1 MGSSM
6 QEFLVALAVFV
17 LLVTAAIGSLVV
29 CSRLPAHHR
38 SEETHSV
45 IKIAATVFV
54 LMASILLGLLVNSVR
69 NTFET
74 ADRTLHTF
82 ATEIIL
88 LDRALRQYGPETA
101 EARRKLGD
109 YTREAIEGTWP
120 AEGAPI
126 IADAKAGAL
135 LDGVATQLRAI
146 VPPDAAHAGILSRI
160 DQKLQRVVELRWQL
174 IGASRSTVYTPLFI
188 MLVAWL
194 MLIFASVG
202 FNAPFNP
209 VVVFTTVLAAFVI
222 SASLYILMDL
232 DLPYEGPVRIS
243 PKPLQQALQMITS

>member
-1 MGSSM
+1 M
-6 QEFLVALAVFV
+6 QEFVVALAVFV
-17 LLVTAAIGSLVV
+17 SLVSAAIGSLVV

-88 LDRALRQYGPETA
+88 LDRLMRQYGPETA
-101 EARRKLGD
+101 DARKELSE
-109 YTREAIEGTWP
+109 YTQEAIHGTWP
-120 AEGAPI
+120 TEGAPI
-126 IADAKAGAL
+126 IDDTRAGAL
-135 LDGVATQLRAI
+135 LEDVATQLRKLS
-146 VPPDAAHAGILSRI
+146 PPDNARAGILSRME
-160 DQKLQRVVELRWQL
+160 QRMQRVIELRWQL

-194 MLIFASVG
+194 VLIFASVG

-209 VVVFTTVLAAFVI
+209 VVVVTTVLAAFVI

-232 DLPYEGPVRIS
+232 DLPYDGPVRIS
-243 PKPLQQALQMITS
+243 PRPLEQALQAIRS

>member
-1 MGSSM
+1 M
-6 QEFLVALAVFV
+6 QEFIVALVVFALLVAS
-17 LLVTAAIGSLVV
+17 AIGSLVI
-29 CSRLPAHHR
+29 CSRLPEHHR
-38 SEETHSV
+38 KDDTHSV
-45 IKIAATVFV
+45 IKIAATVFI

-88 LDRALRQYGPETA
+88 LDRLMRQYGPETA
-101 EARRKLGD
+101 GARKELAD
-109 YTREAIEGTWP
+109 YTQEAIRGTWP
-120 AEGAPI
+120 DTGTPVI
-126 IADAKAGAL
+126 DDTRAGAL
-135 LDGVATQLRAI
+135 LDDVAAQLRAL
-146 VPPDAAHAGILSRI
+146 VPPDNARASILNRME
-160 DQKLQRVVELRWQL
+160 QRMQRVIELRWQL

-209 VVVFTTVLAAFVI
+209 VVVSTTVLAAFVI

-243 PKPLQQALQMITS
+243 PKPLQEALHTIRS